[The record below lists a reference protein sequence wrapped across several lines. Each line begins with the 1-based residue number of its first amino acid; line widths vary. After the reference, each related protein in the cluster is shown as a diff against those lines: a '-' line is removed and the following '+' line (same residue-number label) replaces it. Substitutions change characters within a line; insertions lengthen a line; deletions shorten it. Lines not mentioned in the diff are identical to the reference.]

1 MHIFTAVKFNLS
13 TLLIGMFLAVVI
25 GYFIGYFLR
34 KLISQYQ
41 IKEAEAKKI
50 IIVEEAEHEAQNRLK
65 AAANE
70 AQNRLKAA
78 SHEAQNRL
86 KAAAVEAREQA
97 LVTKTKI
104 EKEVQGKWEEVREQ
118 ERTTRKKEDELRLSF
133 EKTRDL
139 EKELARKME
148 AAEKSR
154 QSSQDE
160 QARYDE
166 LVKQEMVKLENISS
180 FTAEEAK
187 EEIKRK
193 VIDVARLDAAKEVK
207 RIEEFAKNNADEE
220 ARKIIT
226 MAVQRL
232 ASDSVAE
239 STISVVELPDDSI
252 KGRIIGREGRNIRA
266 LEQATGIDL
275 IIDDTP
281 GAVVLSGFDP
291 IRREVAR
298 RALEKLTLDGR
309 IHPGRIE
316 DVVNKCRREVEQQ
329 IKQAGEQA
337 VVELEMDNV
346 NPELAHMLGRLKYR
360 TSYTQNVLEHVKEVA
375 KVCGFMAAEL
385 GLDVQLAKRAGLL
398 HDIGKSIDRQ
408 TDGTHTQLGVD
419 VANRFNEHKYVV
431 NAIAAHHEDVE
442 PESVYAV
449 LVIAGDT
456 ISASRPGARREMLE
470 TYVKRMTKLEEIGDS
485 FKGVEKTYAIQAG
498 REVRIIVVPDGT
510 SDTEANM
517 LAKDVAKR
525 IEKEVTYPG
534 EIKITVVRETR
545 FVEVAR

>member
-65 AAANE
+65 AAT
-70 AQNRLKAA
+70 
-78 SHEAQNRL
+78 HEAQNRL

-193 VIDVARLDAAKEVK
+193 VLDVARLDAAKEVK

>member
-65 AAANE
+65 AAA
-70 AQNRLKAA
+70 
-78 SHEAQNRL
+78 HEAQNRL

-133 EKTRDL
+133 EKTRNL
-139 EKELARKME
+139 ENELARKME

>member
-1 MHIFTAVKFNLS
+1 MHIFAVKFNFS

-34 KLISQYQ
+34 KVISQYQ
-41 IKEAEAKKI
+41 IREAEAKKVK
-50 IIVEEAEHEAQNRLK
+50 IVEEAEQEAQSRLK
-65 AAANE
+65 AV
-70 AQNRLKAA
+70 
-78 SHEAQNRL
+78 
-86 KAAAVEAREQA
+86 AVEAKEQA
-97 LVTKTKI
+97 LVTKVKI
-104 EKEVQGKWEEVREQ
+104 EKEVQDKWEEVREH
-118 ERTTRKKEDELRLSF
+118 ERITHKMENDLRLSS
-133 EKTRDL
+133 EKARDL

-148 AAEKSR
+148 VAEKAR
-154 QSSQDE
+154 QSSQEE

-166 LVKQEMVKLENISS
+166 LIKQEMVKLESISS
-180 FTAEEAK
+180 LTAEEAK
-187 EEIKRK
+187 EEIRKK
-193 VIDVARLDAAKEVK
+193 VIDVARMDAAKEVK
-207 RIEEFAKNNADEE
+207 KIEEFAKNNAEDE

-316 DVVNKCRREVEQQ
+316 DVVSKCRKEVEQQ

-337 VVELEMDNV
+337 IVELEMENV

-375 KVCGFMAAEL
+375 KVCGYMAAEL

-398 HDIGKSIDRQ
+398 HDIGKSVDRQ

-442 PESVYAV
+442 PESIYAV

-485 FKGVEKTYAIQAG
+485 FKGVEKTFAIQAG

-510 SDTEANM
+510 TDNEANM

>member
-1 MHIFTAVKFNLS
+1 
-13 TLLIGMFLAVVI
+13 
-25 GYFIGYFLR
+25 
-34 KLISQYQ
+34 
-41 IKEAEAKKI
+41 
-50 IIVEEAEHEAQNRLK
+50 
-65 AAANE
+65 
-70 AQNRLKAA
+70 
-78 SHEAQNRL
+78 
-86 KAAAVEAREQA
+86 
-97 LVTKTKI
+97 
-104 EKEVQGKWEEVREQ
+104 
-118 ERTTRKKEDELRLSF
+118 
-133 EKTRDL
+133 
-139 EKELARKME
+139 
-148 AAEKSR
+148 
-154 QSSQDE
+154 
-160 QARYDE
+160 
-166 LVKQEMVKLENISS
+166 
-180 FTAEEAK
+180 
-187 EEIKRK
+187 
-193 VIDVARLDAAKEVK
+193 
-207 RIEEFAKNNADEE
+207 
-220 ARKIIT
+220 
-226 MAVQRL
+226 
-232 ASDSVAE
+232 
-239 STISVVELPDDSI
+239 
-252 KGRIIGREGRNIRA
+252 
-266 LEQATGIDL
+266 
-275 IIDDTP
+275 
-281 GAVVLSGFDP
+281 
-291 IRREVAR
+291 
-298 RALEKLTLDGR
+298 
-309 IHPGRIE
+309 
-316 DVVNKCRREVEQQ
+316 
-329 IKQAGEQA
+329 
-337 VVELEMDNV
+337 MDNV
-346 NPELAHMLGRLKYR
+346 NPELAHMLRRLKHR
-360 TSYTQNVLEHVKEVA
+360 TSDTQNVLEHVKEVA